1 MFGGMIDRFLQSLEQ
16 GVVVFLGLL
25 CCLIFAVNAVLLAYL
40 IVRKSGHGLAR
51 CPRCG
56 RMIACPHCVEDED
69 EDNEEEA
76 SQ

>member
-1 MFGGMIDRFLQSLEQ
+1 MAGGFIDRILQSVEQ

-40 IVRKSGHGLAR
+40 IVRKSSHGLAR

-56 RMIACPHCVEDED
+56 RMIACPHCLEDDGSEND
-69 EDNEEEA
+69 
-76 SQ
+76 

>member
-1 MFGGMIDRFLQSLEQ
+1 MLGGMIDRFLQSLEQ

-40 IVRKSGHGLAR
+40 IVRKSSHGLVR

-56 RMIACPHCVEDED
+56 RVIACPHCTEDEA
-69 EDNEEEA
+69 EEQEGD
-76 SQ
+76 